1 MKISTHNQ
9 GSRCRRPAARRGE
22 HGFLVIALLA
32 LVAIMLIYVNVNVR
46 LLGSLKR
53 ELKLVEQQ
61 QIQRLERIGAQPSPL
76 TQAPTHE
83 ATASLARETGAP
95 VSDPA
100 R

>member
-1 MKISTHNQ
+1 MKVSRHVQ
-9 GSRCRRPAARRGE
+9 SSRYGGSAARRGE
-22 HGFLVIALLA
+22 RGFLVIALLA

-46 LLGSLKR
+46 LLGNLKS

-61 QIQRLERIGAQPSPL
+61 QIQRLEKIGAQPSPL
-76 TQAPTHE
+76 TKAPTHE

>member
-1 MKISTHNQ
+1 MRISAHNE

-32 LVAIMLIYVNVNVR
+32 IVAIMLIYVNINVS
-46 LLGSLKR
+46 LLGNLKR

-61 QIQRLERIGAQPSPL
+61 QIQRLGKIGAQPSPL
-76 TQAPTHE
+76 TNAPTNR
-83 ATASLARETGAP
+83 ATASLARALGAP

>member
-1 MKISTHNQ
+1 MKISAHNQ
-9 GSRCRRPAARRGE
+9 GSRCRRPAGRRGE

-32 LVAIMLIYVNVNVR
+32 IVAIMLIYVNINVR
-46 LLGSLKR
+46 LLGNLKR

-61 QIQRLERIGAQPSPL
+61 QIQRLEKVGAEPLPL
-76 TQAPTHE
+76 TKAWTNE
-83 ATASLARETGAP
+83 ATASLARELGAP